1 MDDGLEQFKR
11 VVGHEIHRIQCDFV
25 YVPFLPVP
33 PAAVHEDTQ
42 ATFLALK
49 GNQRFGQIVI
59 EQLTV
64 EVVEGI
70 FNVAVHG
77 AGGSIVHGY
86 LNFVSHGTT
95 GRP

>member
-11 VVGHEIHRIQCDFV
+11 VVGHEIHRVQCDFV
-25 YVPFLPVP
+25 YLPFLPVP

-42 ATFLALK
+42 ATFFALE
-49 GNQRFGQIVI
+49 GEQRSGQTAI

-64 EVVEGI
+64 KVVEGI
-70 FNVAVHG
+70 LNVAVHG
-77 AGGSIVHGY
+77 AGGSIVHGS

-95 GRP
+95 DRS

>member
-1 MDDGLEQFKR
+1 MDDGLLQLKR
-11 VVGHEIHRIQCDFV
+11 VVGHEVHRIQRDFV
-25 YVPFLPVP
+25 RIPLLPVL
-33 PAAVHEDTQ
+33 PAPVHKHSHT
-42 ATFLALK
+42 AFIALE
-49 GNQRFGQIVI
+49 GEQRFGQIVI

-95 GRP
+95 DRP